1 MQLQEILSLL
11 ETTPTHYNIIMIV
24 AGILF
29 LASFITMLKSDSNH
43 NDTKLFISFG
53 FMIIFLLVILGTL
66 FYTDSAKKS
75 ALESAKITRTGDKIH
90 IESNSE
96 FMRSSDLDII
106 AEKDGHIYVDFQNKT
121 YRLEDL
127 SRKGS

>member
-29 LASFITMLKSDSNH
+29 LASFIAMLKSDSNH

-53 FMIIFLLVILGTL
+53 FMTIFLIVILGTL

-96 FMRSSDLDII
+96 FMRSSDLDIV
-106 AEKDGHIYVDFQNKT
+106 AEKDGYIYVEFENKT

-127 SRKGS
+127 SKKGN

>member
-1 MQLQEILSLL
+1 MQLQEILELL
-11 ETTPTHYNIIMIV
+11 ETTPTNYNVIMIV

-29 LASFITMLKSDSNH
+29 LASFIAMLKSDSNH

-53 FMIIFLLVILGTL
+53 FMIIFLVAILGTL

-75 ALESAKITRTGDKIH
+75 ALESAKITRAGDKIR
-90 IESNSE
+90 IRSNSE

-106 AEKDGHIYVDFQNKT
+106 AEKDGYIYVEFQNKT

-127 SRKGS
+127 SKKGN